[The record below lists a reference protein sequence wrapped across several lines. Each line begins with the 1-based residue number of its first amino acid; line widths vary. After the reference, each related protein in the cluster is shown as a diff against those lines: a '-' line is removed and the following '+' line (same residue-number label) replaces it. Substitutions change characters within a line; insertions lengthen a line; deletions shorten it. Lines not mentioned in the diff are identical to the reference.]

1 MGKLVFAIREKPF
14 DLGWRLFLI
23 GGIEV
28 AGSVL
33 GSGADFRSRLRLR
46 RRVEVKVFGG
56 VFFRTG
62 GLH

>member
-1 MGKLVFAIREKPF
+1 
-14 DLGWRLFLI
+14 LI

-33 GSGADFRSRLRLR
+33 GSGADFRSRLRLT